1 MSNASLNAP
10 LNTPLAAPITPHPEF
25 RSYYGAARGK
35 REFLRDI
42 FNETARDYDRV
53 ERCLAIGSG
62 SWYRRQ
68 ALRRAG
74 LTRGMNVLDVATGTG
89 LVAREAIRIVGPDRY
104 VVGVDPSIG
113 MLSQTRGRG
122 LDRLLPVLGVGE
134 SLPFDDRQFDFVS
147 MGYALRHL
155 PDLRQAFSEF
165 HRVLKPGGRVCVLE
179 ISRPNGRAQTMLLS
193 GYFQLLLPIFARLV
207 EASHQTHRLWK
218 YYWETIDACVAPETV
233 MQAMR
238 DIGFVNVKRR
248 VSVGVFSEYVGER
261 PSE

>member
-1 MSNASLNAP
+1 MSNAP
-10 LNTPLAAPITPHPEF
+10 LSASISAPITPHREL
-25 RSYYGAARGK
+25 RSYYGIAPGK

-42 FNETARDYDRV
+42 FNETAGDYDRV
-53 ERCLAIGSG
+53 ERCLAIGTG

-74 LTRGMNVLDVATGTG
+74 LARGMHVLDVATGTG
-89 LVAREAIRIVGPDRY
+89 LVAREAIQIVGHDRY
-104 VVGVDPSIG
+104 VIGVDPSIG
-113 MLSQTRGRG
+113 MLAQART

-134 SLPFDDRQFDFVS
+134 SLPFDDRQFDFIS

-155 PDLRQAFSEF
+155 PDLRQAFAEF
-165 HRVLKPGGRVCVLE
+165 HRVLEPGGRVCVLE
-179 ISRPNGRAQTMLLS
+179 ISRPNGRLQTMLLS

-218 YYWETIDACVAPETV
+218 YYWETIDACVAPDV
-233 MQAMR
+233 VLQAMR
-238 DIGFVNVKRR
+238 DVGFVDVKRR

-261 PSE
+261 RSDG